1 MYGICMGYV
10 LAINNLIAQD
20 HIWLEFVQKWAL
32 FNIWN
37 LKWDIT
43 KVYCGHTL
51 FTGQHPVN
59 GKIPYRWIFELWLF
73 HKNMQ
78 KLNFSRNWRY
88 MFTRWRTILH
98 EDVLWESIS
107 FTTIIGSSDV
117 VPFPLNLWDM
127 SLW

>member
-1 MYGICMGYV
+1 
-10 LAINNLIAQD
+10 
-20 HIWLEFVQKWAL
+20 
-32 FNIWN
+32 
-37 LKWDIT
+37 
-43 KVYCGHTL
+43 
-51 FTGQHPVN
+51 
-59 GKIPYRWIFELWLF
+59 
-73 HKNMQ
+73 
-78 KLNFSRNWRY
+78 